1 MLQSTDTAMHR
12 THAMRTATTPALI
25 TNQCAGVCLSSDPT
39 GVVTTLLNGGAHP
52 NATAANIATPLHTA
66 AACGNSRAISA
77 LHAHSEDLNPHA
89 ILPQSRFT
97 PLHLAVASA
106 DDDTVASMLS
116 LGSAVDSTAHKAIQP
131 LHIAAFVGQ
140 PAIVKRLLDAGAD
153 ATVPMETGQTPLHL
167 ACEKRN
173 FEVME
178 GVMSVLSVVD
188 WLGDIRIKPQL
199 MQALALSV
207 EEEHVSSGSGTLQ
220 RDSCLLKDAA
230 AIKLSRTSQ
239 GAEMRNSV
247 HLGNTPAA
255 TSDTQVNG
263 RAAPTEKLEEPP
275 TGAKGCFA
283 VRTPLLW

>member
-1 MLQSTDTAMHR
+1 
-12 THAMRTATTPALI
+12 
-25 TNQCAGVCLSSDPT
+25 
-39 GVVTTLLNGGAHP
+39 
-52 NATAANIATPLHTA
+52 
-66 AACGNSRAISA
+66 
-77 LHAHSEDLNPHA
+77 
-89 ILPQSRFT
+89 
-97 PLHLAVASA
+97 
-106 DDDTVASMLS
+106 MLS

-140 PAIVKRLLDAGAD
+140 PAIVQRLLDAGAD
-153 ATVPMETGQTPLHL
+153 ATVPMATGQTPLHL

-207 EEEHVSSGSGTLQ
+207 EEEHVSSGSSTLH

-239 GAEMRNSV
+239 GAEMRDSV
-247 HLGNTPAA
+247 HLGDTPAV
-255 TSDTQVNG
+255 TTGTQVNG
-263 RAAPTEKLEEPP
+263 RAAPPEEARCAAN
-275 TGAKGCFA
+275 GRKGLLCRAHSIA
-283 VRTPLLW
+283 VVASACSMQASRSFDSVRD